1 MMALSCGQAGCIGS
15 SKFSP
20 MIDLAFLPRHVVLL
34 CNSYSKLTGRHLLP
48 EGLAP
53 AQRVMAL
60 DGLSCAVVSHG
71 LEPDPIF
78 NYANAKALQLFE
90 MDIESF
96 TRLPSRFSA
105 EPMERV
111 ARELLLA
118 RVSSDGYVDDYSGIR
133 VSATGK
139 RFMVRNATVW
149 NLVDETGKPHG
160 QAALLKEWDY
170 L

>member
-1 MMALSCGQAGCIGS
+1 
-15 SKFSP
+15 
-20 MIDLAFLPRHVVLL
+20 MIDLAFLPRHVALL
-34 CNSYSKLTGRHLLP
+34 CNSYSKLTGRPLLP

-60 DGLSCAVVSHG
+60 DALPFVVVSHG

-118 RVSSDGYVDDYSGIR
+118 RVASDGYVDDYSGIR

-149 NLVDETGKPHG
+149 NLVDETGQPYG
-160 QAALLKEWDY
+160 QAALLKEWSY